1 MRVLL
6 SSLLTVSVMA
16 VSAQSNQLQNTINYL
31 KTKEY
36 DKAKAAADAAAVHE
50 KTSTSAKLWMY
61 RGMVYQEIHGSKD
74 VNVTKLDADAIE
86 KAVESYITCYKFDKD
101 EVYKETVKNN
111 LPNACAYLSDKA
123 LYLIDMKEF
132 DKAAKAYDILES
144 ALPFDYDQAMKRN
157 NITKEKL
164 MFNRYRMYIKSGNKE
179 KTFESA
185 NKLIDI
191 KYKDPSIY
199 TDMIKLSLQ
208 DKDTA
213 KALSYVDKGKILFE
227 DNLDL
232 INQEIN
238 IYLAQKKIDVLKDK
252 LAKAIDLA
260 PDNEVLHTILA
271 TIYQKNNELEKAEA
285 SYLKS
290 LELKPDYEIANY
302 NLGVMYFNAGNSW
315 NEKLNNLPPK
325 ETAKAKEYEGKA
337 NEQFKKAVIYLEKS
351 YELSPD
357 KNTKKQLRQLFL
369 RLGETEKADKYK

>member
-6 SSLLTVSVMA
+6 ASLLTVSVMA

-101 EVYKETVKNN
+101 VVYKETVIKNF
-111 LPNACAYLSDKA
+111 PNACADLNNKA
-123 LYLIDMKEF
+123 LYLIENKEF

-164 MFNRYRMYIKSGNKE
+164 MFNRYRMYVKSGNKE

-208 DKDTA
+208 DKDTV
-213 KALSYVDKGKILFE
+213 KALSYVEKGKILFE

-271 TIYQKNNELEKAEA
+271 TIYQKNNELDKAEA

-302 NLGVMYFNAGNSW
+302 NLGVMYFNAGNAW

-325 ETAKAKEYEGKA
+325 ETAKAKEYETKA